1 VATTSTAAPPAA
13 DEITFDIDTVPDEDR
28 ERVEAL
34 IPGAGVARS
43 YVHRNVHGLY
53 DFDLFDGAVEEQ
65 ENVLLAGPTG
75 SSKTTAFRAY
85 AAERHV
91 PFALVEC
98 HAAMDPGMTVGKST
112 TLGDGSFGWMDGD
125 MTVVARYG
133 GVILFDEVNMAIP
146 RVMAAF
152 KALISVTRRLTIPEN
167 TESIIA
173 GHGAH
178 GHHFEKDTDDD
189 GNEVDVLVCEGEAQP
204 VLIAAAYN
212 PRYQGT
218 ARLNEALLNQFA
230 LPVDWGYERA
240 VEAQLIDST
249 TLLDQADGMRSLAD
263 IRTPVSTNMLMEF
276 ERHYLRWGADAA
288 VGFFKAHFEDGTE
301 RNAVNRALDAEIDK
315 IVREIDAATS

>member
-1 VATTSTAAPPAA
+1 MATTTAAPPAA
-13 DEITFDIDTVPDEDR
+13 SSITFDIDTVPDEDR
-28 ERVEAL
+28 ERVESL
-34 IPGAGVARS
+34 IPGAGVAHT

-53 DFDLFDGAVEEQ
+53 DFDLFDVATEER

-85 AAERHV
+85 AAERRL

-178 GHHFEKDTDDD
+178 GHHFETDED
-189 GNEVDVLVCEGEAQP
+189 GDDVLVCEGEAQP
-204 VLIAAAYN
+204 VLLAAAYN

-230 LPVDWGYERA
+230 MPISWGYQRD
-240 VEAQLIDST
+240 VEAQLVDST
-249 TLLDQADGMRSLAD
+249 TLLDQADNMRSLAD

-276 ERHYLRWGADAA
+276 ERHYRRLGASAA
-288 VGFFKAHFEDGTE
+288 VGFFVEHFDEGTE
-301 RNAVNRALDAEIDK
+301 QGSVQRALDAEIDS
-315 IVREIDAATS
+315 IVREIEAAAA